1 MGLGR
6 RGESEVIGTLLMALV
21 IVALV
26 TLIGV
31 FGIIPLATGDV
42 ATPTVDLRVTV
53 TPDATVVHHDGGDRI
68 PSRELDLIIAR
79 DDGTRTRMTFSDLH
93 GPTFADG
100 DAVTYSFPP
109 GEQLNP
115 GDRIQVLVVHRPSSS
130 LLFDGRK
137 FAQVSVDELAG
148 RLIWSTAIDWDGGTS
163 GDGIV
168 HDDVGQRQSN
178 RLQLGYSASAFDDPG
193 LVGYYP
199 FDEREGIV
207 VQDATALNDGSLL
220 DDSDADY
227 IAYQQGVDGVFGGT
241 AYAFAPQVK
250 GDEDGRYEKG
260 AFVDLGT
267 RTSSRIADGSFT
279 WMAWVKMP
287 ENAGDKDTIIATN
300 PAASRNN
307 NVIWFV
313 CKTSGCE
320 QNTDS
325 TEAKYSTLYDEDR
338 SFHID
343 RNGPRLNDDVW
354 HHVVLAF
361 DAGTDSVTFYV
372 DGVRRGVAWNRDA
385 TIDADD
391 TMSLGQDYDRD
402 YYNGPKGTSDF
413 FTGVLDEVRIYDR
426 VLTGSDVAR
435 LYDIQGTYISGAKQY
450 ATAITLDD
458 TALTLE
464 SVEADSDGGTITVDV
479 EARIDG
485 AWVTISE
492 PITLVAGTSSYAVDV
507 TDDSQGEKAAAFRLN
522 VSMASAITAD
532 DPGAGPTVDRIDLR
546 RTD

>member
-1 MGLGR
+1 MGLDR

-68 PSRELDLIIAR
+68 QSRELDLIIAR
-79 DDGTRTRMTFSDLH
+79 DDGTRTRVTFSDLH
-93 GPTFADG
+93 SPTFADG
-100 DAVTYSFPP
+100 DAVTYSFLP

-115 GDRIQVLVVHRPSSS
+115 GDRVQVLIVHRPSSS

-148 RLIWSTAIDWDGGTS
+148 RLIWSTAIDWDSGTLS
-163 GDGIV
+163 KGIV
-168 HDDVGQRQSN
+168 HDDVGQRLPN

-199 FDEREGIV
+199 FDEREGII

-227 IAYQQGVDGVFGGT
+227 VAYQQGIDGVFGGT
-241 AYAFAPQVK
+241 AYAFDPQVK
-250 GDEDGRYEKG
+250 AGEDGRYEKG

-279 WMAWVKMP
+279 WMAWVKIP
-287 ENAGDKDTIIATN
+287 EDAGDKDTIIATN

-313 CKTSGCE
+313 CKTGGCE

-343 RNGPRLNDDVW
+343 RSGPRLNDKNW
-354 HHVVLAF
+354 HHVALVF
-361 DAGTDSVTFYV
+361 DADADTVTFYV
-372 DGVRRGVAWNRDA
+372 DGIKHGVASNRDA

-413 FTGVLDEVRIYDR
+413 FTGVLDEVRVYDR
-426 VLTGSDVAR
+426 ALTGTDVAQ
-435 LYDIQGTYISGAKQY
+435 LYDISGTYVSGAKQY
-450 ATAITLDD
+450 AAAVTLDD
-458 TALTLE
+458 SALTLE
-464 SVEADSDGGTITVDV
+464 SVEADPDGGSITVDV

-485 AWVTISE
+485 AWVTVGD
-492 PITLVAGTSSYAVDV
+492 PITVVAGTNSYTVDV
-507 TDDSQGEKAAAFRLN
+507 ADDNQGKKAAAFRLR
-522 VSMASAITAD
+522 VSMASAIAAN